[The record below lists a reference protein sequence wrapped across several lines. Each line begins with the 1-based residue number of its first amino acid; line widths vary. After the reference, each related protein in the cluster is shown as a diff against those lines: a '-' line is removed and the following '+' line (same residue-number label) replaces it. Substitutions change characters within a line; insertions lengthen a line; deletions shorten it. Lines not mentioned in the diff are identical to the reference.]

1 MRCLDCIACLPAAV
15 GARALRQHALHVGE
29 PCTLCIRM
37 PILVDLEHNM
47 LKRLRLLQHLR
58 PIGTHRRHDWNV
70 LGQGRVEV

>member
-58 PIGTHRRHDWNV
+58 PIGTHRRQDWNV